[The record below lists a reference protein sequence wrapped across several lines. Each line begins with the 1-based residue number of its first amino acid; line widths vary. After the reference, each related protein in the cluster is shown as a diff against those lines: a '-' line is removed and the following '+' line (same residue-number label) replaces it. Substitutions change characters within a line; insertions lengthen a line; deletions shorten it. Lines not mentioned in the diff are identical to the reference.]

1 MTKSHKAVGDAD
13 VATIIISVNFQTDYS
28 FASSAFPLKIS
39 RTLHVVGGE
48 CVYHSRWYTS
58 GMHYDVLCE
67 ISGQD
72 IAGQEHGPLFDI
84 IDGGALLLERVILS
98 NFINKDGAGGAI
110 SINGG
115 SIEMHNCMFYWNYA
129 LASGGAVYNF
139 WGSVEMHGCTFSE
152 NYVDAKF
159 GTGGA
164 VGSIGGSVE
173 MHNCTFLRNY
183 AVALG
188 GAIYTDHE
196 MSIGGAV
203 SSNKGSV
210 EMHGCTFSGN
220 YADEGGAV
228 YSPEFNYVEMHNC
241 MFYDNHA
248 VKGGGAVCSRATYEG
263 SVEIHGC
270 MFSGNHAVKG
280 GGAVCSNGG
289 SAEMHGCTFSGNY
302 ADGTGGGAVYSTE
315 DSVEMHNCMFSQNHA
330 DGTGGGAVSSNKG
343 SVEMHGCTF
352 SGNYASTGNGG
363 VLNSNHGLVWFEQ
376 SIMVGNRVKFG
387 GGGSIYLLGGHLHT
401 GFGVIFENNNAKK
414 GSGGALQCGDEAF
427 VQLNNTRIQYNEAEQ
442 GAGIHI
448 GHCSVE
454 LINGGYIYKN
464 VATNQVSA
472 QLA

>member
-1 MTKSHKAVGDAD
+1 MYTTLYIQRIYIYTPVGDAD

-115 SIEMHNCMFYWNYA
+115 SMEMHNCMFYWNYA

-183 AVALG
+183 ALALG
-188 GAIYTDHE
+188 GA
-196 MSIGGAV
+196 V
-203 SSNKGSV
+203 SCGEGSV
-210 EMHGCTFSGN
+210 EMHGCTFSENHVNDAGGAA
-220 YADEGGAV
+220 YIEVYEGG
-228 YSPEFNYVEMHNC
+228 
-241 MFYDNHA
+241 
-248 VKGGGAVCSRATYEG
+248 G
-263 SVEIHGC
+263 SVEIHNC
-270 MFSGNHAVKG
+270 TFSGNHAV
-280 GGAVCSNGG
+280 
-289 SAEMHGCTFSGNY
+289 
-302 ADGTGGGAVYSTE
+302 
-315 DSVEMHNCMFSQNHA
+315 
-330 DGTGGGAVSSNKG
+330 
-343 SVEMHGCTF
+343 
-352 SGNYASTGNGG
+352 
-363 VLNSNHGLVWFEQ
+363 
-376 SIMVGNRVKFG
+376 R
-387 GGGSIYLLGGHLHT
+387 
-401 GFGVIFENNNAKK
+401 
-414 GSGGALQCGDEAF
+414 
-427 VQLNNTRIQYNEAEQ
+427 
-442 GAGIHI
+442 
-448 GHCSVE
+448 
-454 LINGGYIYKN
+454 
-464 VATNQVSA
+464 
-472 QLA
+472 